1 MEEKDFLIDI
11 PKIIKRFSLIKNLIS
26 LEEEDSIDEQIS
38 KLQQLQIDED
48 VQQII
53 SYLQQKSY
61 GKAISAIEVFMNS
74 KNQVA
79 FYIDPEIE
87 ALRFEAKALEA
98 KIQQLNNEKV
108 ELEKLVHEFGI
119 RHSQELGELILK
131 ILQHRKAQSK
141 GTPQQKETEKDYDD
155 FYTNF
160 EATKNEKIAD
170 LSDEELKEIKAKYRK
185 ASKLC
190 HPDIVDKDQKEAA
203 HEIFMELNAAYERND
218 LRRVNEILESLQQ
231 GKIFTSIADTANV
244 KLTIQNE
251 LKRLRIRLE
260 ELNREITIIKT
271 SETFEKI
278 TSIENWDDFFAST
291 KQQLKEQLNE
301 LESGRE

>member
-1 MEEKDFLIDI
+1 M
-11 PKIIKRFSLIKNLIS
+11 IKNLIS
-26 LEEEDSIDEQIS
+26 LEEEDSIDEQIN
-38 KLQQLQIDED
+38 KLQQLQIDKD

-61 GKAISAIEVFMNS
+61 GKAISAIEAFINA
-74 KNQVA
+74 KNQVT

-87 ALRFEAKALEA
+87 ALRFEAKTLEA
-98 KIQQLNNEKV
+98 QIQQLNDEKV
-108 ELEKLVHEFGI
+108 ELEKLVHEFGV

-131 ILQHRKAQSK
+131 ILQYRKAQSK
-141 GTPQQKETEKDYDD
+141 GTPQQEETEKDFDD

-160 EATKNEKIAD
+160 EATKNEEIAA
-170 LSDEELKEIKAKYRK
+170 LSNEELKEIKTKYRK

-231 GKIFTSIADTANV
+231 GKIFRSIADTANV
-244 KLTIQNE
+244 KITIQNE

-260 ELNREITIIKT
+260 ELNREITIIKE

-301 LESGRE
+301 LANGRE